1 MSNLVQKIRNHL
13 ELLVVDQDLEQTSLL
28 TQPKN
33 DWPLALGMAS
43 QRMTEHSP
51 SNDGLYSS
59 ELLPANKFVSY
70 ELSSSA
76 GLSHDTGGSDLWPT
90 LHKTRKPLA
99 KNYYDDF
106 AATFEGTLSAT
117 SYSCPTCEDDAAVDD
132 TGGEVICTRCGTV
145 VDIPLELGAEYRW
158 FANDGGSGVGGAGD
172 PSRCSFPVNHLMPES
187 SLGTVINLR
196 GGGSAVMRRLKRYHM
211 WNLMPYR
218 ERTLWGVFEG
228 LQVRAS
234 NAGVST
240 AIVEEAKELYA
251 QLTATAICRGQ
262 EQRDAMLAACL
273 WEALKRQGTAR
284 LPKDVAEMFNI
295 PLRCVT
301 KGIKQFQHLLAIRSS
316 AQATDTYA
324 AAGATKKIVVAE
336 ETSDVI
342 RARARQRHAAAM
354 ATSVARTTSYEDFI
368 MPFLTNLSVARDASA
383 VLEKMV
389 RHVCARVDDLGVV
402 PENTPPSLTASVIA
416 FCCTELKLGI
426 DQAEIA
432 RVCSVSAV
440 TIQKCLK
447 RMGPWRDRLI
457 AE

>member
-1 MSNLVQKIRNHL
+1 
-13 ELLVVDQDLEQTSLL
+13 
-28 TQPKN
+28 
-33 DWPLALGMAS
+33 
-43 QRMTEHSP
+43 MTDP
-51 SNDGLYSS
+51 SHAVKD
-59 ELLPANKFVSY
+59 V
-70 ELSSSA
+70 
-76 GLSHDTGGSDLWPT
+76 DLWPA
-90 LHKTRKPLA
+90 LHKKKETGPDSST
-99 KNYYDDF
+99 YYDDF
-106 AATFEGTLSAT
+106 AAFEDTIPTT
-117 SYSCPTCEDDAAVDD
+117 SYTCPTCEDDAAID
-132 TGGEVICTRCGTV
+132 TAGAEVVCVRCGTV

-158 FANDGGSGVGGAGD
+158 FANDAGTAAGGAGD

-196 GGGSAVMRRLKRYHM
+196 GGSGSAVMRRLKRYHM

-240 AIVEEAKELYA
+240 AVVEEAKELYA

-284 LPKDVAEMFNI
+284 LPKDIADIFNI
-295 PLRCVT
+295 QLRCVT

-324 AAGATKKIVVAE
+324 APAETKAATAAKKEKAAEKAKEAPAVE
-336 ETSDVI
+336 ETAETI

-354 ATSVARTTSYEDFI
+354 ATAVARTTSYEDFI
-368 MPFLTNLSVARDASA
+368 LPFLTKLSVAREAGP
-383 VLEKMV
+383 VLERMV

-416 FCCTELKLGI
+416 FCAAEMKLGL
-426 DQAEIA
+426 DHAEIA
-432 RVCSVSAV
+432 RVCSVSSV

-447 RMGPWRDRLI
+447 RMGPWRDRLMPTD
-457 AE
+457 